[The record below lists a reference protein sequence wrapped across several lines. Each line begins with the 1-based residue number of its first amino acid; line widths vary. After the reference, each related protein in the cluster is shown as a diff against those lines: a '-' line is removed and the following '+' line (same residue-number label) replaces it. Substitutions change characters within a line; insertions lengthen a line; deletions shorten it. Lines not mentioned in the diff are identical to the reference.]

1 MRTLKI
7 TLAYDGT
14 HFCGWQTQVGRRT
27 VQETLNATLQ
37 QITGEP
43 VKTLAAGRTDAGVH
57 ALAQV
62 VGVRTSSRLS
72 TTVLL
77 RALNAEL
84 PEDIVILSVEEAPRG
99 FHPLR
104 QARRKRYR
112 YVIHDGP
119 LPDVFQR
126 LYSWKV
132 WERLDA
138 QAMHQAAK
146 PLRGTH
152 DFCSFQTSGSSRKT
166 TIRTVYE
173 LSVHRQAPAQPDLV
187 VVEIE
192 ANGFLY
198 NMVRAIV
205 GTLVE
210 VGRGAKPESWP
221 GEVLAARNRQ
231 AAGRTAPPEG
241 LFLVHVEFAEPA
253 EAGPAPRG
261 DGGPNA

>member
-1 MRTLKI
+1 
-7 TLAYDGT
+7 
-14 HFCGWQTQVGRRT
+14 
-27 VQETLNATLQ
+27 
-37 QITGEP
+37 
-43 VKTLAAGRTDAGVH
+43 
-57 ALAQV
+57 
-62 VGVRTSSRLS
+62 
-72 TTVLL
+72 
-77 RALNAEL
+77 
-84 PEDIVILSVEEAPRG
+84 
-99 FHPLR
+99 
-104 QARRKRYR
+104 
-112 YVIHDGP
+112 
-119 LPDVFQR
+119 
-126 LYSWKV
+126 
-132 WERLDA
+132 
-138 QAMHQAAK
+138 
-146 PLRGTH
+146 
-152 DFCSFQTSGSSRKT
+152 
-166 TIRTVYE
+166 
-173 LSVHRQAPAQPDLV
+173 VHRQAPAQPDLV